1 MASKGKKHL
10 LFTAAGG
17 LAVGLI
23 NGLLGAGGGMLAV
36 PILAKAGLSQREAHA
51 GSLAVILPLSLFSA
65 GLYLSAG
72 RVAVSDAA
80 VYLPG
85 GLLGAAVG
93 ALLLRRIPEKWL
105 RRVFALFMI
114 WAGVRLF
121 LR

>member
-93 ALLLRRIPEKWL
+93 ALLLRRIPDKWL